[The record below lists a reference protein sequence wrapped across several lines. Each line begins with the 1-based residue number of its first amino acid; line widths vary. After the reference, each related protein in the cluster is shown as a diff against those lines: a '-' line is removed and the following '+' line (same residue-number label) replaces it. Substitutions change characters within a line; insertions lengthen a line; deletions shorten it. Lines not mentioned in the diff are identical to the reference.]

1 MESCA
6 NAPQQMLLID
16 RLAKV
21 ANDAILQG
29 AGPDVFIGV
38 SRYEDCRN
46 RVSRLDEAPVKL
58 EARHRGHM
66 YVGDQTGRFGKARGC
81 EEIGGGRES
90 LDAVAQ

>member
-6 NAPQQMLLID
+6 NAPQQILLID

-29 AGPDVFIGV
+29 AGPDGFIGV

-46 RVSRLDEAPVKL
+46 RVSRLDEAPVEL
-58 EARHRGHM
+58 EARHPGHM
-66 YVGDQTGRFGKARGC
+66 YIGDQTGRFGKARGC